1 MFDLGFAREV
11 DGKSVMDIYLI
22 ISLLALGACTGFFAG
37 LFGIG
42 GGGIMVPVLSFL
54 FAQQQFP
61 AEHLLHMALATS
73 MAAIVPTAI
82 ASLRAHH
89 KHGAVI
95 WPVVIKIAPGI
106 LLGTFAGTFLASYLS
121 AKPLAIFFSCFMAF
135 VALQMVLNRKPAPAQ
150 QLPGIV
156 GLSATGTGIGAI
168 SALVA
173 IGGGTLTVPF
183 LIWCNVALPI
193 AIGTSAA
200 VGLPIAIAGTTGY
213 AINGWAIADMPGH
226 TLGYIFWPGVLAIA
240 AMSFITAPIGARLA
254 HRLPIALLKKL
265 FALLLISL
273 SVQMLVT
280 VFGH

>member
-1 MFDLGFAREV
+1 
-11 DGKSVMDIYLI
+11 MDFWLFSYLV
-22 ISLLALGACTGFFAG
+22 LGAVTGLFAG

-42 GGGIMVPVLSFL
+42 GGGIMVPVLTFL
-54 FAQQQFP
+54 FVQQQFP
-61 AEHLLHMALATS
+61 SEHILHMALATS

-89 KHGAVI
+89 KHNAVI

-121 AKPLAIFFSCFMAF
+121 AEPLAIFFSCFMAF
-135 VALQMVLNRKPAPAQ
+135 VALQMVINHKPQPSRR
-150 QLPGIV
+150 LPGVI
-156 GLSATGTGIGAI
+156 GLSSAGTGIGVI

-183 LIWCNVALPI
+183 LVWCNVSLPV

-200 VGLPIAIAGTTGY
+200 VGLPIAFSGA
-213 AINGWAIADMPGH
+213 
-226 TLGYIFWPGVLAIA
+226 LGYILNGWNQIGLPAYSLGYVYWPAVLGMA
-240 AMSFITAPIGARLA
+240 AMSFLTAPLGARLA
-254 HRLPIALLKKL
+254 HRLPIPLLKKL

-273 SVQMLVT
+273 SLQMLYT
-280 VFGH
+280 IFGHH